1 MQQQAALKQE
11 QTELPPPPSTP
22 RGYSEDDDFLKELDN
37 QAKNMA
43 QEKLALQDELDK
55 IRHDYSIATSELVK
69 SCDIVRFL

>member
-11 QTELPPPPSTP
+11 AELTPPPSTP

-43 QEKLALQDELDK
+43 QEKLALQEELDK
-55 IRHDYSIATSELVK
+55 IRRDYSNSTSELVFH
-69 SCDIVRFL
+69 R